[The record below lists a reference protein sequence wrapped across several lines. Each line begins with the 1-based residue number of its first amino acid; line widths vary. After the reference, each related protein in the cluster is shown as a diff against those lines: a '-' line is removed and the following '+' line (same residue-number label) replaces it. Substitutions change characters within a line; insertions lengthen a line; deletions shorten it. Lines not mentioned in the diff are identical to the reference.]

1 MSGEHASSCA
11 ACGSPADADQRYCLR
26 CGDRLGS
33 RSAALE
39 QLIARIP
46 ERAPNTPETAIQAV
60 EDEPSKLPP
69 PFSLRLPGKPVSALL
84 VALFLGFGLLIGN
97 VTGSPSAGALAAART
112 PALQL
117 ELPPPT
123 ASAST
128 PTGSV
133 SEAETEPPESEA
145 EETPEPAETGG
156 ESSTSEEES
165 SSKQSEEESTE
176 EEGKEKAGAGAEP
189 KPLTK
194 LPAIKHVFLIVLS
207 DQPYAALFGPE
218 SKAHYLS
225 GALEKKGELL
235 LRYDAIAHEELPNEI
250 ALVSGQGPT
259 DETAADCP
267 NYAPIAPGGSGAG
280 GQVLGNG
287 CIYPSSTETIGSQL
301 EAKHLSWRAYVE
313 GSDEAPGQPAA
324 CNHPASG
331 AADPSS
337 GLTPGEGSYATDL
350 DPFLYFQSVTGSTS
364 RCASETVGLSQLKRD
379 LVKPSRTPR
388 FAYIAPDRCDDGN
401 PQPCKAGA
409 TAGPAAADGFI
420 KRVVPEI
427 MASKAYQQDGLIVVT
442 GDEAPSSGEFAD
454 SSSCC
459 GQPTFPNVPA
469 DSGPRGPKGGGAVGA
484 LLLSPFVKGA
494 STAQEPFNH
503 FALLRTFEDLFGL
516 SHLGY
521 AGASGVKS
529 LPPALFVAK
538 G

>member
-1 MSGEHASSCA
+1 VSAGKARSCA

-26 CGDRLGS
+26 CGDRLGA
-33 RSAALE
+33 RPAALE
-39 QLIARIP
+39 RLLAHIP
-46 ERAPNTPETAIQAV
+46 EREPGKPAEAPLTV
-60 EDEPSKLPP
+60 RDELSKSSP

-84 VALFLGFGLLIGN
+84 VAVFLGFGLLIGN

-117 ELPPPT
+117 ELPPK

-128 PTGSV
+128 QTGSA
-133 SEAETEPPESEA
+133 SEAETEPPESAAEA
-145 EETPEPAETGG
+145 TPEAAESED
-156 ESSTSEEES
+156 ESKSEES
-165 SSKQSEEESTE
+165 SSKQSEEEDEGTE
-176 EEGKEKAGAGAEP
+176 DEGKEKAGAGGEV
-189 KPLTK
+189 KPLKK

-225 GALEKKGELL
+225 GALERKGELL

-267 NYAPIAPGGSGAG
+267 SYAPIAPGGSGSS

-287 CIYPSSTETIGSQL
+287 CVYPSSTQTIGSQL

-313 GSDEAPGQPAA
+313 GSDEASGEPAA
-324 CNHPASG
+324 CSHPSSG

-337 GLTPGEGSYATDL
+337 GLTPGEGGYGTDL
-350 DPFLYFQSVTGSTS
+350 DPFLYFQSVTGSS
-364 RCASETVGLSQLKRD
+364 RCASETVGLARLKRD
-379 LVKPSRTPR
+379 LAKPSSTPS

-401 PQPCKAGA
+401 AQPCKAGA
-409 TAGPAAADGFI
+409 TSGPAAADGFI

-427 MASKAYQQDGLIVVT
+427 MASKAYEQDGLIVLT

-459 GQPTFPNVPA
+459 GQPAFPNVPA
-469 DSGPRGPKGGGAVGA
+469 DAGPRGPKGGGAVGA

-503 FALLRTFEDLFGL
+503 FALLRTIEDLFGL